1 MQPYRSDAFVF
12 FGATGDL
19 AGRKIF
25 PALFAMSRAGRLDM
39 PVVCVAR
46 SPLGVDGLRERA
58 RDSVSRYGRFDESA
72 FDAFAA
78 RLRYVS
84 GDYRDPETYRGL
96 RAALAG
102 VAHPLHFLAIPPSMF
117 VPVIEGLRAAGC
129 DEGARVVV
137 EKPFGRDLASAQAL
151 NRTLHQSFDESS
163 IFRIDHYL
171 GKEPVQNLLFFRFAN
186 SFLEPIWNREHVAG
200 VEITMAEAFG
210 LQGRG
215 AFYEEV
221 GAIRDV
227 VQNHLLQVLA
237 LLAMDPPVDESAEA
251 MRDEK
256 LRLFRT
262 IRTLRPEDVVR
273 GQFEGYR
280 YEPGVAADS
289 QVETYAALRLHIDSW
304 RWAGV
309 PFCIRAGKR
318 LPVTCT
324 EVRVELKRPPQQ
336 VFARDRG
343 RANYLRFRLGPDD
356 LISIGTR
363 IKTPGNSMVGSAVEL
378 VAQDEARDDMLAY
391 ERLLGD
397 AMRGDSSLFTR
408 ADCVEEAWRVV
419 DPVLADAAP
428 EPYVPGSW
436 GPAAARRLAYGE
448 DGWHDPALD
457 PG

>member
-1 MQPYRSDAFVF
+1 MQPQLMQPQRSDAFVF

-19 AGRKIF
+19 AGKKIF
-25 PALFAMSRAGRLDM
+25 PALFAMSRAGRLEM

-46 SPLGVDGLRERA
+46 SPLGVDGLRKRA
-58 RDSVSRYGRFDESA
+58 RDSVSRYGRFDEAA
-72 FDAFAA
+72 FESFAA

-84 GDYRDPETYRGL
+84 GDYRDAGTYRAL

-102 VAHPLHFLAIPPSMF
+102 VAHPLHYLAIPPSMF
-117 VPVIEGLRAAGC
+117 VPVIEGLRGAGC
-129 DEGARVVV
+129 EQGARLVV

-151 NRTLHQSFDESS
+151 NRTLHQSFDESA

-221 GAIRDV
+221 GAVRDV

-237 LLAMDPPVDESAEA
+237 LLTMDPPVDESAEA

-262 IRTLRPEDVVR
+262 IRTLRAEDIVR

-280 YEPGVAADS
+280 DEPGVDADS
-289 QVETYAALRLHIDSW
+289 RVETYAALRLHIDSW

-309 PFCIRAGKR
+309 
-318 LPVTCT
+318 
-324 EVRVELKRPPQQ
+324 
-336 VFARDRG
+336 
-343 RANYLRFRLGPDD
+343 
-356 LISIGTR
+356 
-363 IKTPGNSMVGSAVEL
+363 
-378 VAQDEARDDMLAY
+378 
-391 ERLLGD
+391 
-397 AMRGDSSLFTR
+397 
-408 ADCVEEAWRVV
+408 
-419 DPVLADAAP
+419 
-428 EPYVPGSW
+428 
-436 GPAAARRLAYGE
+436 
-448 DGWHDPALD
+448 
-457 PG
+457 